1 MIRRPP
7 RSTLTDPLV
16 PYTTLFRSRAGEC
29 EIPPGGRLHRRPGKV
44 GDLLDVERGDDGIAG
59 DHDRGRHG
67 NAPRDDPLQLH
78 AETPLKRTSAWL
90 SSEKWPMTQCA
101 PAVCKWASSWLPQFT
116 PIARQPAARAISM
129 S

>member
-1 MIRRPP
+1 MLSSDWSSDVCP
-7 RSTLTDPLV
+7 SDL
-16 PYTTLFRSRAGEC
+16 
-29 EIPPGGRLHRRPGKV
+29 RPGLV

-67 NAPRDDPLQLH
+67 NAPRDDPLPLH

-101 PAVCKWASSWLPQFT
+101 PAVCQWASSWLPQFT
-116 PIARQPAARAISM
+116 PIDRQPAARAPSM
-129 S
+129 AEVVSPTTTVIKSKSG